1 MATVGDNV
9 VDIYPALGTLFPG
22 GNAVNVAVAA
32 RRRGLEA
39 AYVGVVGTDDAGEA
53 VRSALE
59 AEHVRL
65 ERLRVKDG
73 PTAYSVIEL
82 LDGDRNF
89 VGSDDGVSRF
99 RLTEDDLGYL
109 SGFDCVH
116 TGDTSEIEDQLEA
129 LAAAARRLSF
139 DFSDRPL
146 SYCEPLLEK
155 VWLACFSGAR
165 LTLAEAEGLAARSLA
180 KGPSAVLVTRGPGGA
195 LLYTAAGDK
204 VHVPSAAATPRDTL
218 GAGDAV
224 IGTVLAGL
232 LRDESPEQVMAD
244 AMSEAAC
251 ACADY
256 GAFGYG
262 RPVRG

>member
-1 MATVGDNV
+1 MAAVGDNV
-9 VDIYPALGTLFPG
+9 VDIYPTLGRLFPG

-39 AYVGVVGTDDAGEA
+39 AYVGVVGNDDAGEA

-59 AEHVRL
+59 AERVGV
-65 ERLRVKDG
+65 ERLRVQDG
-73 PTAYSVIEL
+73 STAYSVIEL
-82 LDGDRNF
+82 LDGDRVF

-109 SGFDCVH
+109 SRFDCVH
-116 TGDTSEIEDQLEA
+116 TGDTSEIEGQLDA
-129 LAAAARRLSF
+129 LAAVTRRLSF

-146 SYCEPLLEK
+146 SYCEPLLDK

-165 LTLAEAEGLAARSLA
+165 LSLAEAEGLAARSLA
-180 KGPSAVLVTRGPGGA
+180 KGPAAVLVTRGPEGA

-204 VHVPSAAATPRDTL
+204 VHVPSATTTPLDTL

-232 LRDESPEQVMAD
+232 LQDETPERIMED
-244 AMSEAAC
+244 AMAEAARVC
-251 ACADY
+251 AGY

-262 RPVRG
+262 RAVRG